1 MKLRSLNAVI
11 ASVLGW
17 TLAAPTA
24 LYAASL
30 DAHVHGVAELTI
42 AIEGKSLEVQFASPA
57 MNLVGFEHKATSA
70 EQMATV
76 KKVETQL
83 NESEALFVIT
93 GNGCKPAK
101 AVIDVSSLK
110 GDGDSHSDENHGH
123 EKHKHG
129 HAHNHAHA
137 HTDDQHHEEETDDSH
152 SEITAHYQFECK
164 NEAAVSSITVQ
175 LFQRFP
181 QIEKIN
187 AMWVTPTTQGA
198 ETLTAKQPVIE
209 FR

>member
-17 TLAAPTA
+17 MLAAPTA

-30 DAHVHGVAELTI
+30 DAHVHGVGELTI

-57 MNLVGFEHKATSA
+57 MNLVGFEHKATTA
-70 EQMATV
+70 EQIATV

-83 NESEALFVIT
+83 NESDALFVIT
-93 GNGCKPAK
+93 GNACKPAK

-110 GDGDSHSDENHGH
+110 GDGDSHSDEKHGH
-123 EKHKHG
+123 EKHKHDHG
-129 HAHNHAHA
+129 HAHNHAH
-137 HTDDQHHEEETDDSH
+137 DQHHEAEPDDSH

-164 NEAAVSSITVQ
+164 NETAVSSIAVQ

-198 ETLTAKQPVIE
+198 ETLTAKQTVIE

>member
-1 MKLRSLNAVI
+1 MKVRSLNTVI
-11 ASVLGW
+11 ACVIGL
-17 TLAAPTA
+17 LAAPTA

-83 NESEALFVIT
+83 NESDALFVIT
-93 GNGCKPAK
+93 GNACKPAK

-110 GDGDSHSDENHGH
+110 GDGDSHSDKEHD
-123 EKHKHG
+123 HG

-137 HTDDQHHEEETDDSH
+137 PTDDQHHEEEPDDSH

-164 NEAAVSSITVQ
+164 NETAVSSIAVQ

>member
-1 MKLRSLNAVI
+1 MKLRSFNAVI

-17 TLAAPTA
+17 MLAPTA

-83 NESEALFVIT
+83 NESDALFVIT
-93 GNGCKPAK
+93 GNACKPAK

-137 HTDDQHHEEETDDSH
+137 PTDDQHHEEEPDDSH

-164 NEAAVSSITVQ
+164 NETAVSSIAVQ

>member
-1 MKLRSLNAVI
+1 MKVRSLNTVI
-11 ASVLGW
+11 ASVIGL
-17 TLAAPTA
+17 LAAPTA

-30 DAHVHGVAELTI
+30 DAHVHGVAELAI

-83 NESEALFVIT
+83 NESDALFVIA

-129 HAHNHAHA
+129 HAHNHAH
-137 HTDDQHHEEETDDSH
+137 DQHHEEEPDDSH

-164 NEAAVSSITVQ
+164 NEAAVSSIAVQ

>member
-1 MKLRSLNAVI
+1 MKVRSFNAVI

-17 TLAAPTA
+17 MLIAPTA

-83 NESEALFVIT
+83 NESDALFVIT
-93 GNGCKPAK
+93 GNGF
-101 AVIDVSSLK
+101 SL
-110 GDGDSHSDENHGH
+110 SR
-123 EKHKHG
+123 
-129 HAHNHAHA
+129 
-137 HTDDQHHEEETDDSH
+137 
-152 SEITAHYQFECK
+152 
-164 NEAAVSSITVQ
+164 
-175 LFQRFP
+175 L
-181 QIEKIN
+181 
-187 AMWVTPTTQGA
+187 
-198 ETLTAKQPVIE
+198 
-209 FR
+209 

>member
-1 MKLRSLNAVI
+1 MKVRSLNTVI
-11 ASVLGW
+11 ASVIGL
-17 TLAAPTA
+17 LAAPTA

-83 NESEALFVIT
+83 NESDALFVIA

-110 GDGDSHSDENHGH
+110 GDGDSHSDKEHD
-123 EKHKHG
+123 HG

-137 HTDDQHHEEETDDSH
+137 DTDDQHHEEEPDDSH

-164 NEAAVSSITVQ
+164 NETAVSSIAIQ

>member
-1 MKLRSLNAVI
+1 MKLRSLNAII

-17 TLAAPTA
+17 MLAAPAA

-57 MNLVGFEHKATSA
+57 MNLVGFEHKATTA
-70 EQMATV
+70 EQIATV

-83 NESEALFVIT
+83 NESDALFVIT
-93 GNGCKPAK
+93 GNACKPAK

-110 GDGDSHSDENHGH
+110 GDGDSHSDEKHGH
-123 EKHKHG
+123 EKHKHDHG
-129 HAHNHAHA
+129 HAHNHAH
-137 HTDDQHHEEETDDSH
+137 DQHHEAEPDDSH

-164 NEAAVSSITVQ
+164 NETAVSSIAVQ

>member
-1 MKLRSLNAVI
+1 MKLRSLNTVI
-11 ASVLGW
+11 ASVIGL
-17 TLAAPTA
+17 LAAPTA

-30 DAHVHGVAELTI
+30 DAHVHGVAELAI

-57 MNLVGFEHKATSA
+57 MNLVGFEHKATTA
-70 EQMATV
+70 EQIATV

-83 NESEALFVIT
+83 NESDALFVIT

-110 GDGDSHSDENHGH
+110 GDGDSHSDE
-123 EKHKHG
+123 KHDHG
-129 HAHNHAHA
+129 HAHSHA
-137 HTDDQHHEEETDDSH
+137 HTGDQHYEEAPDDSH

-164 NEAAVSSITVQ
+164 NETAVSSIAVQ